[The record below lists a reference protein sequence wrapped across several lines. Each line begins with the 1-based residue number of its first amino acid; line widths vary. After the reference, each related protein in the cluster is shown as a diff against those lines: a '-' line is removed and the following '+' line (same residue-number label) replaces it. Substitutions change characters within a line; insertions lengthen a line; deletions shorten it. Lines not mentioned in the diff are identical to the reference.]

1 MSASLGAPQGVP
13 TLTDVARVAGVSLAT
28 ADRVVNRRAGVRPAT
43 IARVE
48 AAVAA
53 LGFERHAGAADLA
66 RRVRHRVTAVLPSG
80 GNPFM
85 RRLGEELS
93 RAARLLGARR
103 LDLTL
108 AAAETL
114 RPTRLAEAIEAAAG
128 LSDAV
133 VAVGLDDPLVAAAI
147 DAAAARG
154 VPVITL
160 VSDVPGSRRS
170 RYVGIDNRAAGRVA
184 GSLVGR
190 FLGPEP
196 AEVAVL
202 LGSRALR
209 DHRDRLDGFAAVL
222 GERFPH
228 LRLAGVWEGED
239 DPVRARAAVAE
250 LLAAHP
256 RIAAVYSAGA
266 GNVGLARALEDA
278 GSQACVVAHELTA
291 ETRPLIE
298 RGAVDALIAQDAGH
312 EARSALRLAL
322 AQLSGTRIDESQER
336 IRIEILLRDNLPE
349 A

>member
-1 MSASLGAPQGVP
+1 MSIRPPEGVP
-13 TLTDVARVAGVSLAT
+13 TLSDVARMAGVSLAT

-66 RRVRHRVTAVLPSG
+66 RRVRYRITALLPSG

-85 RRLGEELS
+85 LRLGDELN

-108 AAAETL
+108 ATAETL
-114 RPTRLAEAIEAAAG
+114 RPPRLAEAIEAAAG
-128 LSDAV
+128 SSDAV
-133 VAVGLDDPLVAAAI
+133 VAVGLDDPIVAEAI

-160 VSDVPGSRRS
+160 VSDVPGSCRS

-190 FLGPEP
+190 FLGAEP

-209 DHRDRLDGFAAVL
+209 DHRDRLDGFVAVVT
-222 GERFPH
+222 ERFAH

-239 DPVRARAAVAE
+239 DPRRAHAAAAE
-250 LLAAHP
+250 LVAAHP
-256 RIAAVYSAGA
+256 RVAAVYSAGA
-266 GNVGLARALEDA
+266 GNAGLARALGEA
-278 GSQACVVAHELTA
+278 GSRACVVAHELTA
-291 ETRPLIE
+291 ETRPLVE

-322 AQLSGTRIDESQER
+322 AQLSGTRIDEAQER
-336 IRIEILLRDNLPE
+336 IRIEILLRDNLPQD
-349 A
+349 